1 MEAAPTEASFPLSP
15 GGSSQSSGREKEDAA
30 PASTSSTAREVEEEL
45 LLPTSTSLASE
56 EDTVL
61 PRSTSFA
68 GQEDLPDTS
77 LPPSSESPDPQG
89 PSPSEPSSAP
99 LESSPFAFS
108 SPSPSPST
116 SPLSWKASSDGLQQL
131 LEEEEEGR
139 GEQAG
144 AGAGAWLSPGGRAE
158 QKKAKKKAPPVKKG
172 APGYTVRAIVPAEKE
187 ELVSV
192 ARAMHREKFA
202 KNVKELF
209 HLEKEAALKSIQT
222 GLYIGWRCPEYLW
235 DCFRV
240 GDESRCFCGH
250 LLKLH
255 QVYVGCSCAVF
266 ASSFLCAACDRR
278 WEEHETFF
286 ESEETRRKGGRPCG
300 MAGVAGRVA
309 APPLG
314 KFSSPSCV
322 LDVQLQPQGLF
333 IYLFYLYFKFATA
346 RLTAGFLKV
355 LQWWGVLTFGLGE
368 DLSPEPQE
376 LFTQRP
382 LGLGL
387 SGSAAPSSPPQQKKR
402 LRSPLALPKAG
413 SLLHTRSAGLC
424 LR

>member
-255 QVYVGCSCAVF
+255 QVYVAYSVFQRNEPLCPAPLQTANARDSC
-266 ASSFLCAACDRR
+266 SFLRAQRR
-278 WEEHETFF
+278 WVNSGFGEELALMWQPGEQNASASTRTRNTCQLEHVDAV
-286 ESEETRRKGGRPCG
+286 SEAALARCLHPASCVQLVIGAGRSTKPSLSRRRRAAKAPGGSCRKTTRRLEGSLTTRPGAPWEAIKGACS
-300 MAGVAGRVA
+300 AGV
-309 APPLG
+309 
-314 KFSSPSCV
+314 
-322 LDVQLQPQGLF
+322 
-333 IYLFYLYFKFATA
+333 
-346 RLTAGFLKV
+346 
-355 LQWWGVLTFGLGE
+355 
-368 DLSPEPQE
+368 
-376 LFTQRP
+376 
-382 LGLGL
+382 
-387 SGSAAPSSPPQQKKR
+387 SAAVSSEP
-402 LRSPLALPKAG
+402 
-413 SLLHTRSAGLC
+413 
-424 LR
+424 